1 LAEDELKE
9 NPGDEDSG
17 EDRASRIAELEELV
31 AQSDK
36 RLAEANNRIIELE
49 QAVAD
54 RDGEITI
61 LRQSEVESGE
71 ELKSLSGTLADATA
85 SYRALVIRVNPGA
98 PEELITGD
106 SIEAINQSLESAQDL
121 VSKVKAGLEV
131 EASRTRVPA
140 GAPERTP
147 PDLSALSPREKIQ
160 YAIGGSSS

>member
-1 LAEDELKE
+1 LAEDELKQ
-9 NPGDEDSG
+9 NPGDEELG
-17 EDRASRIAELEELV
+17 EDGTSRIAELEELV

-36 RLAEANNRIIELE
+36 RLAEANTRVLELE

-54 RDGEITI
+54 RDSEII
-61 LRQSEVESGE
+61 VLKQSEVESGE
-71 ELKSLSGTLADATA
+71 ELKTLSNTLADAVT
-85 SYRALVIRVNPGA
+85 SYCALAIQANPGA

-106 SIEAINQSLESAQDL
+106 SIEAINQSLGSAQSL
-121 VSKVKAGLEV
+121 VSKVKEGLEV

-140 GAPERTP
+140 GAPERTL